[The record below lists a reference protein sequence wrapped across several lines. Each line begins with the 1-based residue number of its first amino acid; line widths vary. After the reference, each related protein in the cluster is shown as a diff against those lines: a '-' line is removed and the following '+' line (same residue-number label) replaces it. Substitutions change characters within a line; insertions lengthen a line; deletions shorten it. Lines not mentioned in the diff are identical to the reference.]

1 MEDTFRR
8 LVEGRGKFVND
19 IQLPGML
26 HMAVMRSP
34 YARAKLLKV
43 QGGINSSELKANLA
57 SVGEGASQGSSD
69 IVEPVFALDYVNYVG
84 QPIAAVLG
92 EDPYEATDKLDEVEA
107 DYEPLKPVID
117 PEKAL
122 ADEPIHP
129 GTRSNIVTSYRMG
142 NEFELD
148 NASLILEDELTSK
161 RISPNPLE
169 PRGLVA
175 SYDGS
180 RLTVWASTQS
190 VHTWKTGLCSSLN
203 LPRESVRV
211 IQMDTGGAFGS
222 KSRVYPEYVIAG
234 YASIKIRR
242 PVKWIETRFE
252 HLAATNQGRGARAK
266 MKIFA
271 DRTGKVHGLKA
282 DLLIDC
288 RAYAQGLAAG
298 APQWIGYQ
306 LTGPYT
312 IQNVYIDATGV
323 FTNKAPLGPYRGAG
337 RPEAAFFI
345 ERMMDLLADELKM
358 DPVEVRL
365 RNASPELFTSPL
377 GLKVDPFKPFL
388 ESAIREL
395 NYYSKRKEDI
405 GVGFSSFILIAAT
418 RPGES
423 AKVAI
428 RQGRVNLWMG
438 GSATGQGHE
447 EFAKE
452 LVSKELEVS
461 QSLVDFQR
469 GDTDELDE
477 GVGTWGSRTAVVGGG
492 ALVEASRRIK
502 DQVKS
507 KYGKYSTDKLLKHEF
522 DATVFRDHTD
532 QVNSLGANLV
542 TARLNSGTVKLMEC
556 VAYYDVGNA
565 VNLDMIGSQIV
576 GGSAQGIGQVLG
588 EQVEYGEEGQLL
600 TATLA
605 DAGVITALSM
615 PNVIVKLARNLSALP
630 HGAKGVGE
638 SPTMGVPPAAIRA
651 IEKLL
656 GKRLSETPI
665 PMELIT
671 DLRRLNGQQSVTMF
685 KWS

>member
-19 IQLPGML
+19 VELPGML
-26 HMAVMRSP
+26 HMAVVRSP

-43 QGGINSSELKANLA
+43 KGGINHSELKANLA

-69 IVEPVFALDYVNYVG
+69 IVEPVLALNYVNYVG
-84 QPIAAVLG
+84 QPVAAVLG
-92 EDPYEATDKLDEVEA
+92 EDPYEATDKMDEVEA

-122 ADEPIHP
+122 AAEPIHP
-129 GTRSNIVTSYRMG
+129 GTKSNAVTSFRMG
-142 NEFELD
+142 KEFELG
-148 NASLILEDELTSK
+148 NASIALEDTLSSE

-190 VHTWKTGLCSSLN
+190 VHTWKTGLCSTLG

-234 YASIKIRR
+234 YASMKTRR

-271 DRTGKVHGLKA
+271 DGTGKVHGLKA

-288 RAYAQGLAAG
+288 GAYAQGLAAG

-306 LTGPYT
+306 LTGPYA
-312 IQNVYIDATGV
+312 IQNVYVDATGV

-337 RPEAAFFI
+337 RPEAAFFT
-345 ERMMDLLADELKM
+345 ERMMDMLADELKI

-365 RNASPELFTSPL
+365 RNASPKPFVSPL
-377 GLKVDPFKPFL
+377 GLRVDPFKPFL
-388 ESAIREL
+388 ESAAREL
-395 NYYSKRKEDI
+395 NYYSKRGEDV
-405 GVGFSSFILIAAT
+405 GVGFSSFVLIAAT

-423 AKVAI
+423 AKVAV
-428 RQGRVNLWMG
+428 RQGRLKVWMG

-452 LVSKELEVS
+452 LVTKELGVPP
-461 QSLVDFQR
+461 SLVDFEK

-477 GVGTWGSRTAVVGGG
+477 GVGTWGSRTAVVGGA
-492 ALVEASRRIK
+492 ALVEALRKIK

-507 KYGKYSTDKLLKHEF
+507 KFGKYSTADLLKDKF
-522 DATVFRDHTD
+522 DATVFRDQED

-542 TARLNSGTVKLMEC
+542 TARLDSGTVKLVEC
-556 VAYYDVGNA
+556 AAYYDVGSAINPS
-565 VNLDMIGSQIV
+565 MIESQVI
-576 GGSAQGIGQVLG
+576 GGSAQGIGQVLS
-588 EQVEYGEEGQLL
+588 EQVEYGDEGQLL

-605 DAGVITALSM
+605 DAGVPTALSM
-615 PNVIVKLARNLSALP
+615 PNVVVKLARNPSPLP

-651 IEKLL
+651 IEKIV
-656 GKRLSETPI
+656 GKRLTETPI

-671 DLRRLNGQQSVTMF
+671 DLKR
-685 KWS
+685 

>member
-1 MEDTFRR
+1 M
-8 LVEGRGKFVND
+8 EGRGKFVND
-19 IQLPGML
+19 IDMPGML
-26 HMAVMRSP
+26 HMAVVRSP

-43 QGGINSSELKANLA
+43 EGGINRSELKANLA
-57 SVGEGASQGSSD
+57 SVGEGASLGSSD
-69 IVEPVFALDYVNYVG
+69 IVEPVLALDYVNYVG
-84 QPIAAVLG
+84 QPVAAVFG
-92 EDPYEATDKLDEVEA
+92 EDPYEATDKMDEVEA
-107 DYEPLKPVID
+107 DYELLRPVID
-117 PEKAL
+117 PERAL
-122 ADEPIHP
+122 AADPIHP
-129 GTRSNIVTSYRMG
+129 GTKSNAVTSFRMG
-142 NEFELD
+142 KDFELG
-148 NASLILEDELTSK
+148 NASVVLDDTLSSK

-180 RLTVWASTQS
+180 KLTVWASTQS
-190 VHTWKTGLCSSLN
+190 VHTWKTGLCSTLG

-211 IQMDTGGAFGS
+211 IQMDTGGAFGA

-234 YASIKIRR
+234 FASMKTRR

-252 HLAATNQGRGARAK
+252 HLTATNQGRGARAK

-271 DRTGKVHGLKA
+271 DGSGKVHGLKA

-288 RAYAQGLAAG
+288 GGYAQGLAAG

-312 IQNVYIDATGV
+312 IQNVYVDATGV
-323 FTNKAPLGPYRGAG
+323 FTNKVPLGPYRGAG

-345 ERMMDLLADELKM
+345 ERMMDMLADELTM

-365 RNASPELFTSPL
+365 RNASAEPFVSPL
-377 GLKVDPFKPFL
+377 GLRVDPFKPFL
-388 ESAIREL
+388 ESATREL
-395 NYYSKRKEDI
+395 NYYSKRGEDV
-405 GVGFSSFILIAAT
+405 GVGFSCFVLIAAT

-423 AKVAI
+423 AKVAV
-428 RQGRVNLWMG
+428 RQGRVKVWMG
-438 GSATGQGHE
+438 GSGTGQGHE

-452 LVSKELEVS
+452 LVSKELGVS
-461 QSLVDFQR
+461 ASLVDFEK

-477 GVGTWGSRTAVVGGG
+477 GVGTWGSRTAVVGGA
-492 ALVEASRRIK
+492 ALVEASRKIK

-507 KYGKYSTDKLLKHEF
+507 KFGKYSTVDLFKHEF
-522 DATVFRDHTD
+522 DATIFRDEVD

-542 TARLNSGTVKLMEC
+542 TAHFDSGTMKLMDC
-556 VAYYDVGNA
+556 MAYYDVGSAINPS
-565 VNLDMIGSQIV
+565 MIESQVI
-576 GGSAQGIGQVLG
+576 GGSAQGMGQVLS
-588 EQVEYGEEGQLL
+588 EQVEYGEDGQLL

-605 DAGVITALSM
+605 DAGVLTALSM
-615 PNVIVKLARNLSALP
+615 PRVVVKLARNPSPLP

-638 SPTMGVPPAAIRA
+638 AATMGVPPAAVRA
-651 IEKLL
+651 IEKIV

-671 DLRRLNGQQSVTMF
+671 DSKR
-685 KWS
+685 